1 MRLVFLHGIGGL
13 ARGFD
18 AHVAYFTQLGFQA
31 IALNQPGYGEEPIVS
46 PYLFDGVARVLYERL
61 NANHVNPNEP
71 TVLIGHS
78 MGGMLAQTF
87 AHSNNSFDQPLNL
100 VGLVLAHTSPAFGN
114 SDGEFQQQFISA
126 RTAPLDL
133 GKTMRDVAQNLVPT
147 MVGPTCSDVI
157 RAQCVALMADVPADT
172 YRAALGAL
180 VQFDARPFLNKLT
193 LPVLCLAAEH
203 DKTAPAA
210 VLEKLATKLAQGQ
223 FEVLSDV
230 GHLAPMEN
238 PDLFCKSIEN
248 FVRKISA

>member
-18 AHVAYFTQLGFQA
+18 AHVAYFNQRDFHA
-31 IALNQPGYGEEPIVS
+31 IALNQPGYGDEPIVS
-46 PYLFDGVARVLYERL
+46 PYLFEGVARVLYERL
-61 NANHVNPNEP
+61 TLNQANPNEA

-87 AHSNNSFDQPLNL
+87 AHLNDSFDQPLNL

-133 GKTMRDVAQNLVPT
+133 GKTMRDVAQNLVPA
-147 MVGPTCSDVI
+147 MVGPTCSEDT

-210 VLEKLATKLAQGQ
+210 VLEKLAAKLARGE
-223 FEVLSDV
+223 FELLANV
-230 GHLAPMEN
+230 GHLAPMET